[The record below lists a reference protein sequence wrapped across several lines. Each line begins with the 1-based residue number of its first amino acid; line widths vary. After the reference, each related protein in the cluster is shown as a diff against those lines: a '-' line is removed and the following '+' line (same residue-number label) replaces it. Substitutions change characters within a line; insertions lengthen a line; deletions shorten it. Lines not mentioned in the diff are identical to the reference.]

1 MFVFV
6 LLRKLLVQEAVDL
19 TVADLAK
26 IQGFGGCLWM
36 LRRRDVSFV
45 KVLFAIR

>member
-1 MFVFV
+1 M
-6 LLRKLLVQEAVDL
+6 QQAVRL

-26 IQGFGGCLWM
+26 VPGFGGCLWM
-36 LRRRDVSFV
+36 PRRRDVSFV

>member
-1 MFVFV
+1 M
-6 LLRKLLVQEAVDL
+6 
-19 TVADLAK
+19 DLAK
-26 IQGFGGCLWM
+26 IQAFGGCLWM

>member
-1 MFVFV
+1 M
-6 LLRKLLVQEAVDL
+6 QQAVRL

-26 IQGFGGCLWM
+26 VPGFRGVLRT

-45 KVLFAIR
+45 KVLFATS